1 MKKHLLMLLSWT
13 MLALG
18 AISFASCGDDDDD
31 DKGSSSNSSSIV
43 KKYEGKSGAS
53 IDGDA
58 RRFLLGGTVFHFSGD
73 KIENAT
79 SYIN

>member
-1 MKKHLLMLLSWT
+1 

-53 IDGDA
+53 IDGDDVVYV
-58 RRFLLGGTVFHFSGD
+58 LGNEITVFHFSGD
-73 KIENAT
+73 KIESAK
-79 SYIN
+79 IGRAHV